1 LFCQTR
7 HCFAKHAI
15 VLPNTPL
22 FCKTRHCSA
31 KHAIVLPNTPLFWRT
46 RHCSGEHAIVLENTP
61 LFCKTCYCFGKH
73 VIVLQIY
80 ILFRFLIGFSNDIS
94 TWVKPKIYRLS
105 KKSIY
110 LWSSP
115 SFFFASERLLSQAMP
130 DIHIKLH
137 NYIVTYHS
145 KQYIEETV
153 MQMLKF

>member
-1 LFCQTR
+1 LQNTPLFCQTR
-7 HCFAKHAI
+7 HCFAKH
-15 VLPNTPL
+15 V
-22 FCKTRHCSA
+22 
-31 KHAIVLPNTPLFWRT
+31 
-46 RHCSGEHAIVLENTP
+46 IVLENTS
-61 LFCKTCYCFGKH
+61 LFCKQC
-73 VIVLQIY
+73 LIY